1 MQVLDLCMAPEGYS
15 AAVFDLNPT
24 ASIDAVSLPDHDGG
38 QRALN
43 PFRRRDPRVQ
53 ILFMD
58 ITMLATEYGVDLNN
72 VPTDHPNARKCSS
85 LYEGKQYDL
94 FFCGGQVL
102 RTQKCGAYRELCKA
116 ARFTNAQLTL
126 GLQRIKPGRTLIT
139 LLHKLET
146 WHTMMLIRSF
156 STFATIKSS
165 FRMAA
170 KDI

>member
-43 PFRRRDPRVQ
+43 PFRRRGPRVQ

-94 FFCGGQVL
+94 FFL
-102 RTQKCGAYRELCKA
+102 RRASSTYSEMR
-116 ARFTNAQLTL
+116 
-126 GLQRIKPGRTLIT
+126 GLSRVVQGRTVYERT
-139 LLHKLET
+139 VDT
-146 WHTMMLIRSF
+146 GP
-156 STFATIKSS
+156 ATDQT
-165 FRMAA
+165 R
-170 KDI
+170 